1 VIVTVDARSPIP
13 PYEQLRQ
20 QLLTMIRSGVLLAG
34 SQLPPIR
41 QLAKDLSVAN
51 GTVARAYAE
60 LERDGLVTARG
71 RHGTVVAAAA
81 SSPPTAE
88 RERQRLL
95 LAAAHAFALE
105 ARRLGAG
112 HAEAIDAVRAALEP

>member
-1 VIVTVDARSPIP
+1 VIVTVDARSPVP

-95 LAAAHAFALE
+95 EAAAHAFVLE

-112 HAEAIDAVRAALEP
+112 HTEAIDAVRAALEP